1 VSVDNSPTD
10 RADAA
15 DRGTVLPLLVLE
27 LVDHGEYALA
37 LFALELVGRLS
48 AERGVGVGEVP
59 AEPVVLDRDGDALPA
74 ITIGSPG
81 GRCPSGAWR

>member
-1 VSVDNSPTD
+1 VDNSPTD

-48 AERGVGVGEVP
+48 AE
-59 AEPVVLDRDGDALPA
+59 
-74 ITIGSPG
+74 PG
-81 GRCPSGAWR
+81 GGCR